1 MTPTPKDPLRADFRN
16 FLYVVWKH
24 LRLPPPTPL
33 QYAIAYLLQHGPRRL
48 VLQAFRGVGK
58 SWVTSAYVCWLLYCD
73 PDIKVLVVS
82 GSKDRADAFSTFTKR
97 LIAEMDILAHL
108 RPRPGQRDS
117 NVAFEVGPAKAAHA
131 PSVKSVG
138 ITGQLTGTRANVII
152 ADDIESA
159 NNSLT
164 QLMRDRLAEAV
175 KEFEAILSPGGTI
188 LFLGT
193 PQSEM
198 SIYNVLPERGYTT
211 VIFPARFP
219 TAAQRARYGER
230 LADYIVE
237 QVEKNPLLAGTST
250 EPTRFS
256 EQDLMEREA
265 SYGRSGFALQF
276 MLDTTLADGNRYP
289 LKLGDLMVMGLNP
302 TMGPAK
308 AAWGSSPEL
317 VINTLPVVGLAGDRF
332 HRPAF
337 IDKEWMPYQGAVMA
351 IDPSGRG
358 ADELGYA
365 VVKHLNGLLYATRV
379 GGLQNGYSP
388 ENLEALA
395 KIAREQG
402 VNLILIEDN
411 FGDGMFTAL
420 FKPALMKH
428 YACTIEEVHSTGQK
442 ERRIIDVLEPVLN
455 QHRLVIDE
463 KVVRDDYNP
472 ERVNY
477 QLMYQLTRITKDRHA
492 LRHDDRLEALA
503 MAVKH
508 WVGRMAQS
516 VDDAAARQR
525 EALMDAE
532 LAKFMASVL
541 GREPRGPMWVDPLG

>member
-1 MTPTPKDPLRADFRN
+1 MTPPPKDPLRADFRN

-24 LRLPPPTPL
+24 LRLPPPTPI

-58 SWVTSAYVCWLLYCD
+58 SWITSAYVCWLLYCA

-211 VIFPARFP
+211 FIYPARFP
-219 TAAQRARYGER
+219 TPAQLGRYGDR
-230 LADYIVE
+230 LGSYITE
-237 QVEKNPLLAGTST
+237 QLETNPALAGTST
-250 EPTRFS
+250 EPGRFP
-256 EQDLMEREA
+256 EMDLLEREA

-289 LKLGDLMVMGLNP
+289 LKLSDLMVMGLNP
-302 TMGPAK
+302 VMAPTK
-308 AAWGSSPEL
+308 VAWASSPDL
-317 VINTLPVVGLAGDRF
+317 VLNTLPVVGLAGDRYY
-332 HRPAF
+332 RPAF
-337 IDKEWMPYQGAVMA
+337 IDKEWAPFQGAVMA

-365 VVKHLNGLLYATRV
+365 VVKHLNGVLYATVV
-379 GGLQNGYSP
+379 GGLHGGYSP
-388 ENLEALA
+388 ENLTLLA
-395 KIAREQG
+395 KIAKDQA
-402 VNLILIEDN
+402 VNLVLIEDN

-420 FKPALMKH
+420 FRPVLSKH
-428 YACTIEEVHSTGQK
+428 YVCTIEEVHSTGQK
-442 ERRIIDVLEPVLN
+442 ERRIIDTLEPVLN

-463 KVVRDDYNP
+463 KVVRADFQPD
-472 ERVNY
+472 RAQY
-477 QLMYQLTRITKDRHA
+477 QLLYQLTRITKDRQS

-503 MAVKH
+503 IATKH
-508 WVGRMAQS
+508 WVGRLAQS

-525 EALMDAE
+525 EQALQAE
-532 LAKFMASVL
+532 LNKFMEGVL
-541 GREPRGPMWVDPLG
+541 GRRPTGPMWVNPFE